1 LTVNSIADKYSVA
14 IPAQSIESVIFL
26 MRGQKVML
34 DSDLA
39 RLYGVETKALKRA
52 VNRNRNRFPADF
64 MFQLTRQESK
74 SLRRQFGTLRWGEH
88 AKYLPYAF
96 TQEGVAM
103 LSSVLRSPRA
113 IQVNIAIMRAF
124 VRLRETLS
132 LNRELAAKLAELER
146 KIEGHDTHIHSLF
159 EAIRQLTAPPPVERK
174 QIGFQVRERAARYG
188 KR

>member
-1 LTVNSIADKYSVA
+1 MTRTAV

-39 RLYGVETKALKRA
+39 ALYEVETRDLKRA
-52 VNRNRNRFPADF
+52 VNRNLDRFPSDF
-64 MFQLTRQESK
+64 MFQLTRQEYQ
-74 SLRRQFGTLRWGEH
+74 SLRCQFGTLKRGGH

-103 LSSVLRSPRA
+103 LSGLLRSPRA
-113 IQVNIAIMRAF
+113 VQVNIAIMRAF

-159 EAIRQLTAPPPVERK
+159 EAIRQLMSPSQVERK
-174 QIGFQVRERAARYG
+174 PIGFQVRDRAARYG